1 MWTANLK
8 LIDMIQKRQYNV
20 VYKMKK
26 ITKYIDLYRDI
37 SNILKAIGYKNCAY
51 RPTQINFTFDY
62 LNKKI
67 QVDDWNKYVLNR
79 DVIEIRLIEAPKIYS
94 LIDSF
99 NGKIIITS
107 LKVEELYKYY
117 QKYLRKYD
125 CAILIKCDN
134 SLLDVLDNSENY
146 KNRCINRLIHRYK
159 Y

>member
-1 MWTANLK
+1 MWIANLK
-8 LIDMIQKRQYNV
+8 LIDLIQKQEYNI

-26 ITKYIDLYRDI
+26 ITKYIDLYRDLSI
-37 SNILKAIGYKNCAY
+37 ILKTIGYNNCNY
-51 RPTQINFTFDY
+51 RPTQITFTLDY

-79 DVIEIRLIEAPKIYS
+79 DVIEIRLTNVPKIYS

-99 NGKIIITS
+99 NKRIIIKS
-107 LKVEELYKYY
+107 LEIKELYKYY
-117 QKYLRKYD
+117 QKYLRNYD
-125 CAILIKCDN
+125 CAILLNCDN

>member
-8 LIDMIQKRQYNV
+8 LIDLIRKRQYNI

-26 ITKYIDLYRDI
+26 ITKYIDLYRDL
-37 SNILKAIGYKNCAY
+37 SNILKAIGYESCVY
-51 RPTQINFTFDY
+51 RPTQIDFTFDY

-79 DVIEIRLIEAPKIYS
+79 DVIEIRLTNVPKIYS

-107 LKVEELYKYY
+107 LKVEEIYKYY
-117 QKYLRKYD
+117 QSKKGKKLTD
-125 CAILIKCDN
+125 
-134 SLLDVLDNSENY
+134 
-146 KNRCINRLIHRYK
+146 
-159 Y
+159 